1 MLSHLTRL
9 NFPSRNLGENHLH
22 LPLPVMRLL
31 SSLKCEAKKNWG
43 HGFKIDLIVAGP
55 AGFTLPCLL
64 ACLLA
69 LLAHAGDLSLPVLG
83 LLSRMNQSGSF
94 IELGGR
100 FSLPAN
106 IGDID
111 LEPSI
116 TVLDL
121 RSCRLTG
128 L

>member
-1 MLSHLTRL
+1 MIYCSH
-9 NFPSRNLGENHLH
+9 F
-22 LPLPVMRLL
+22 
-31 SSLKCEAKKNWG
+31 SLKN
-43 HGFKIDLIVAGP
+43 HYD
-55 AGFTLPCLL
+55 FTDACLLACMLARSLACLL

-94 IELGGR
+94 IELGGT

-106 IGDID
+106 IGDTD

-121 RSCRLTG
+121 RSCCLTG

>member
-1 MLSHLTRL
+1 MIYCSH
-9 NFPSRNLGENHLH
+9 F
-22 LPLPVMRLL
+22 
-31 SSLKCEAKKNWG
+31 SLKN
-43 HGFKIDLIVAGP
+43 HYD
-55 AGFTLPCLL
+55 FTD

-69 LLAHAGDLSLPVLG
+69 ILAHAGDLSLLVLG
-83 LLSRMNQSGSF
+83 LLSRMNQSGLF

-106 IGDID
+106 IGDTD

-121 RSCRLTG
+121 RSCCLTG